1 MRQIDLRRSYFGTR
15 SLIIFILLLGMA
27 INSTSAIAQGNPQDG
42 PSTEDNPT
50 GAPSEPD
57 EVGSNRSS
65 NKKGISF
72 FALLLRGGWFM
83 IPLLILSLIVAA
95 VAIERAIALRK
106 EKIMPDELVT
116 HLGNLGRL
124 QGGFDPR
131 SAYRICQQYPS
142 SASTVVRAL
151 LLKVGRPQAEVETAA
166 SETSQREAD
175 RQHAPV
181 SWLTLIATVAPLI
194 GLLGTV
200 WGITQA
206 FFDMTNL
213 EMGENKAET
222 LATGIYTALVTTLCG
237 LMIAIPAAIL
247 AHLFENRIVKMF
259 AYIDELADSLM
270 PQVEKY
276 EGRLRFSDT
285 VIEESPT
292 TASLSSG
299 SGRKRFKE
307 RATNPA
313 AANPTAAD
321 QPTRELPGP

>member
-1 MRQIDLRRSYFGTR
+1 MRQLGLARS
-15 SLIIFILLLGMA
+15 SVIVLLLALALVA
-27 INSTSAIAQGNPQDG
+27 ISPLVMTNGTFAQDNQPG
-42 PSTEDNPT
+42 PSAEDVQT
-50 GAPSEPD
+50 GAPSDPGPD
-57 EVGSNRSS
+57 SGQRTSK
-65 NKKGISF
+65 KKGISF
-72 FALLLRGGWFM
+72 FSLLLRGGWFM
-83 IPLLILSLIVAA
+83 VPLILLSLVVAA
-95 VAIERAIALRK
+95 VSIERAIALRK
-106 EKIMPDELVT
+106 EKVMPDELVT
-116 HLGNLGRL
+116 HLGNLGRM

-151 LLKVGRPQAEVETAA
+151 LLQVGRPQAEVQTAA
-166 SETSQREAD
+166 TEASQREAD
-175 RQHAPV
+175 RQNAPV

-259 AYIDELADSLM
+259 AQIDELCDSLM
-270 PQVEKY
+270 PQVEKF

-285 VIEESPT
+285 AIDEAPPLPS
-292 TASLSSG
+292 SSSSG
-299 SGRKRFKE
+299 GRKRRFKE
-307 RATNPA
+307 RASSPSN
-313 AANPTAAD
+313 AD
-321 QPTRELPGP
+321 QATRELRDSQ